1 MTEEKKK
8 LKDKDLEKVGDELR
22 RAAARAREKA
32 RQTDTPL
39 VIFKDGRV
47 IKEKVT

>member
-8 LKDKDLEKVGDELR
+8 VKDEDLEKVGDALR

-32 RQTDTPL
+32 RQTGTPL
-39 VIFKDGRV
+39 IIFKDGKV